1 MLCVIN
7 LMKNI
12 ITGLILFLLLPP
24 WTAADARPFDV
35 EDLVSLARVSDPRL
49 SPDGVFVAY
58 ALRETDRDNDRG
70 VSTLWLVPTTGSTG
84 PVRVTT
90 PTSSA
95 SLPQWGKDGR
105 SLYFLSDRSGSQQ
118 VWRLPLDGGEAAQVT
133 DYPLA
138 VRSFVVSPAGR
149 QLVVSLEVFLDCANL
164 ECTRERLD
172 ERAADLATG
181 VVHDRLFLRHWDTWK
196 DGRRSQLFAVDLDD
210 THQAG
215 TPRLLT
221 PGFDGDV
228 PTRPFGGR
236 SDMAFS
242 PDGAELV
249 FVARVAPGEEPW
261 STNTD
266 LWRVT
271 LRGEASPENVTSDNP
286 ATDTAPVYSPDGRY
300 LAWLAMTRTG
310 FEADRLRIMLRDL
323 RTGETREVAPDW
335 DRSPHGLS
343 FASDGRTLYTWADDQ
358 GQRRLFSVAVASGRT
373 TAISG
378 DGAVGGFDAGAGV
391 VVFTRDDLA
400 TPAQLFR
407 TDAFGEALRRL
418 TDHNAERLEGV
429 EFGAFEQFSF
439 AGAGGRE
446 VFGWLVRPVDYE
458 PGRRYPVAFIIHGGP
473 QGSMGNSFHYRW
485 NPQTYAGKGYAVVF
499 IDFHGST
506 GYGQSFTDSIS
517 GDWGG
522 KPLEDLRLGWAAAQA
537 QFPLLD
543 GQRACAL
550 GASYGGYMI
559 NWIAGAWPEGFDCL
573 VNHSGVFD
581 TRSMY
586 YTTEELWFPEWE
598 MGGPQ
603 YENPAAYERFNPVN
617 FVDRWQTPMLVIH
630 GANDFRVPLE
640 QGLAAFTAL
649 QRRGIPSR
657 FLYFPDENHWILKP
671 ANSVQW
677 HRTVEGWLDRWTV
690 ESRDPGQERPQ
701 HGD

>member
-1 MLCVIN
+1 
-7 LMKNI
+7 MKNI
-12 ITGLILFLLLPP
+12 ICGMIVLLLFP
-24 WTAADARPFDV
+24 WAVAESRPFDV

-49 SPDGVFVAY
+49 SPDGLFVAY

-70 VSTLWLVPTTGSTG
+70 VSTLWLVPTAGSSG

-95 SLPQWGKDGR
+95 SGPQWGNDGR

-138 VRSFVVSPAGR
+138 VRSFAVSPRGEK
-149 QLVVSLEVFLDCANL
+149 LVVSLEVFLDCASL
-164 ECTRERLD
+164 ACTRERLD
-172 ERAADLATG
+172 ERAADPATG
-181 VVHDRLFLRHWDTWK
+181 VLHDRLFLRHWDTWK

-210 THQAG
+210 NHQAG
-215 TPRLLT
+215 TTRRLT

-242 PDGAELV
+242 PDGEQLV

-266 LWRVT
+266 LWRVA
-271 LRGEASPENVTSDNP
+271 LGGQAPPENLTSDNP
-286 ATDTAPVYSPDGRY
+286 ATDTTPVFSPDGRH
-300 LAWLAMTRTG
+300 LAWLAMTRPG
-310 FEADRLRIMLRDL
+310 FEADRLRILLRDL
-323 RTGETREVAPDW
+323 RTGETREIAPDW
-335 DRSPHGLS
+335 DRSAHGLAFS
-343 FASDGRTLYTWADDQ
+343 SDGRTLYTWTDDE
-358 GQRRLFSVAVASGRT
+358 GHRRLFSVDVRSGRT
-373 TAISG
+373 KAISG
-378 DGAVGGFDAGAGV
+378 DGKVGGFDAGSGV

-400 TPAQLFR
+400 SPAQLFR
-407 TDAFGEALRRL
+407 TDAAGEALGRL
-418 TDHNAERLEGV
+418 TDHNAERLAGV
-429 EFGAFEQFSF
+429 EFGAYEQFSF

-446 VFGWLVRPVDYE
+446 VFGWLVRPVGYE
-458 PGRRYPVAFIIHGGP
+458 AGRRYPVAFIIHGGP

-506 GYGQSFTDSIS
+506 GYGQAFTDSIS
-517 GDWGG
+517 RDWGG

-537 QFPLLD
+537 QFSLLD

-603 YENPAAYERFNPVN
+603 YESPAGYERFNPVN

-657 FLYFPDENHWILKP
+657 FLYYPDENHWILKP

-677 HRTVEGWLDRWTV
+677 HRTVEGWLDRWTA
-690 ESRDPGQERPQ
+690 EDRDAAQGGPGA
-701 HGD
+701 GD